1 MHRLM
6 SSLIFSL
13 YVNGIRK
20 HLRGT
25 RYPQSYSIPKTSP
38 YNEWLQKR
46 PYFSITFLDWIRIAM
61 IEPVRDMPATSSQTA
76 AQTEQAHP
84 SVTQPT
90 QAHSIDTASGK
101 EAPAE
106 LSSSRVKKIFTDIA
120 WDYERFNALS
130 SFGQYISWLKKLID
144 ASPITPTSRM
154 LDIAG
159 GTGDVTFMACKRK
172 PPASIILSDYTPAML
187 DVAQKRLDDG
197 EACEVPVELAVVDG
211 QNIPYE
217 DDSFDIVTMS
227 YGIRNMPE
235 RERALSEMHRVL
247 KPGGALCILEFST
260 PPNPVMRLGYNFYL
274 RWGIPTWG
282 KIVTGDSSGF
292 TYLAKSIKAFPDQE
306 HFSIMLKEA
315 GFDRVDWTNVTF
327 GVAAIHIAYKDR

>member
-1 MHRLM
+1 MATHK
-6 SSLIFSL
+6 
-13 YVNGIRK
+13 NK
-20 HLRGT
+20 KA
-25 RYPQSYSIPKTSP
+25 SYEALPS
-38 YNEWLQKR
+38 
-46 PYFSITFLDWIRIAM
+46 LDWNITTM
-61 IEPVRDMPATSSQTA
+61 IEPVPDPHTSALSDSEA
-76 AQTEQAHP
+76 R
-84 SVTQPT
+84 
-90 QAHSIDTASGK
+90 SIDTASGK

-144 ASPITPTSRM
+144 ASPIEPDSRM

-187 DVAQKRLDDG
+187 DVAQKRLDEG
-197 EACEVPVELAVVDG
+197 EACNVPVELAVVDG

-217 DDSFDIVTMS
+217 DNSFDIVTMS

-260 PPNPVMRLGYNFYL
+260 PPNPVMRFGYNIYL
-274 RWGIPTWG
+274 RWGIPAWG
-282 KIVTGDSSGF
+282 KLVTGDSSGF
-292 TYLAKSIKAFPDQE
+292 TYLAKSIRAFPNQE
-306 HFSIMLKEA
+306 HFSIMLKNA